1 MPQLE
6 ALLNSLPM
14 SLSPSPIIVRTAA
27 IDGLSPDALDACAAT
42 LDAHETARA
51 ARFRGEGDRSAYI
64 AAHGLLRRTLSRTR
78 PEVAPGDWRFRTL
91 DERGKPL
98 VAEGLP
104 QIRFSL
110 THTRGLAACAVTA
123 DDCLDI
129 GIDGEAYTRR
139 VDPLPI
145 ARRFFTGRE
154 ADALAEIPDIDARAR
169 AFIRLWTVKEAVV
182 KATGTGIAEA
192 LTGFSVLAGNP
203 SSLFIHDADMGAA
216 ADWMLHEWSVGREGE
231 GHALALAIR
240 GGFGQESPIDF
251 RHLAHME
258 P

>member
-1 MPQLE
+1 MN
-6 ALLNSLPM
+6 A
-14 SLSPSPIIVRTAA
+14 SPVIVRA
-27 IDGLSPDALDACAAT
+27 IAVAGLSPEALDAYAAT

-51 ARFRGEGDRSAYI
+51 ARFRGEGDRGAYI
-64 AAHGLLRRTLSRTR
+64 AAHGLLRRTLSQAR
-78 PEVAPGDWRFRTL
+78 PEVAPGEWRFRTL

-104 QIRFSL
+104 QIGFSL

-123 DDCLDI
+123 DEGLDI

-154 ADALAEIPDIDARAR
+154 AEALAEITDIDARAR

-203 SSLFIHDADMGAA
+203 SSLIIHDAAMGAEV
-216 ADWMLHEWSVGREGE
+216 DWTLHEWSVGREGE

-240 GGFGQESPIDF
+240 GGFGQEFPIDF